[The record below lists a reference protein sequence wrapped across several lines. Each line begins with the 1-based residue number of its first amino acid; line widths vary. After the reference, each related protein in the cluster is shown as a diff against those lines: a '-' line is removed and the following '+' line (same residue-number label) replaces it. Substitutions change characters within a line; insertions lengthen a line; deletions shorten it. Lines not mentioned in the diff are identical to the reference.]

1 MPGVVA
7 FDSAAN
13 FVLVRV
19 ADGPATAAAMRA
31 RGVLIKDV
39 GRMHPL
45 LVNCLRLSV
54 GSPDENTVLLAALS
68 SALST
73 SR

>member
-1 MPGVVA
+1 
-7 FDSAAN
+7 
-13 FVLVRV
+13 
-19 ADGPATAAAMRA
+19 
-31 RGVLIKDV
+31 
-39 GRMHPL
+39 